1 MITISN
7 EQAKDLR
14 NAFKCWQQDYDPVE
28 DKEQYDM
35 FGLGVVA
42 MDELLALRKERERA
56 EPAYYLNQIDYG
68 DGESFELRAYF
79 RELDAMKSKDDF
91 GGVVIPAYTA
101 PPATD
106 KVAETAVCP
115 KCGNTGLA
123 DSGGVQ
129 PWGEPILIECDC
141 TAPPAPGADD
151 DSLPYDPQIAEYEQ
165 MMEAEQAQA
174 DTTSQQF
181 ESRAGKAVVPEGWK
195 LVPVELTK
203 EMRGKIHPFAEATC
217 LDCGRQ
223 VVADCEDNVTASWND
238 MLAAAPAPVG
248 KQSSTAEGNDDGF
261 ECTPVADLYEL
272 LTKCG
277 ECYDYTT
284 SAKVAADW
292 INYGYSA
299 REYVKLERLQEAL
312 LFAAPEP
319 CK

>member
-1 MITISN
+1 MNTISN
-7 EQAKDLR
+7 ERLEKLSE
-14 NAFKCWQQDYDPVE
+14 YDCA
-28 DKEQYDM
+28 DRYDVM
-35 FGLGVVA
+35 SMA
-42 MDELLALRKERERA
+42 TELLALRKERERA
-56 EPAYYLNQIDYG
+56 EPVAYLSKADV
-68 DGESFELRAYF
+68 
-79 RELDAMKSKDDF
+79 DAGYPHILARKEYSKACPMA
-91 GGVVIPAYTA
+91 VYTA

-106 KVAETAVCP
+106 KVADTAVCP

-141 TAPPAPGADD
+141 TAPPAPDIAD

-165 MMEAEQAQA
+165 MMEEEQAQA
-174 DTTSQQF
+174 DTASQQF
-181 ESRAGKAVVPEGWK
+181 ESLAGKAVVPEGWK

-217 LDCGRQ
+217 LNCGRQ

-238 MLAAAPAPVG
+238 MLAVAPAPVG
-248 KQSSTAEGNDDGF
+248 KQSSTAEGNNDGF

-292 INYGYSA
+292 IKEGYSV
-299 REYVKLERLQEAL
+299 REYVKLDRLQEAL

>member
-1 MITISN
+1 MSTITK

-14 NAFKCWQQDYDPVE
+14 NAFQCWQQDYDPVE

-35 FGLGVVA
+35 FGLGIVA
-42 MDELLALRKERERA
+42 MDELLALRKEREK
-56 EPAYYLNQIDYG
+56 E
-68 DGESFELRAYF
+68 ES
-79 RELDAMKSKDDF
+79 
-91 GGVVIPAYTA
+91 
-101 PPATD
+101 
-106 KVAETAVCP
+106 AVCP

-174 DTTSQQF
+174 GTTSQQF
-181 ESRAGKAVVPEGWK
+181 ESLAGKAV
-195 LVPVELTK
+195 
-203 EMRGKIHPFAEATC
+203 
-217 LDCGRQ
+217 GR
-223 VVADCEDNVTASWND
+223 S
-238 MLAAAPAPVG
+238 
-248 KQSSTAEGNDDGF
+248 DGF

-284 SAKVAADW
+284 SVKVAADW
-292 INYGYSA
+292 IKEGYSA
-299 REYVKLERLQEAL
+299 REYVKLDRLQEAMTQGSSGEADGWIPCSERMPDL
-312 LFAAPEP
+312 KQEVLCVNRWGDFEVAVYDVGYITGEPFFATIDGEFHPTHWQPLPEP
-319 CK
+319 QCK